1 MRLRYSSVAGGV
13 AAASVRVDSTGLARC
28 VCLQRANIDW
38 LSYHMH
44 HKKQSTKDMM
54 QALLGVPTYY
64 DMLEECEMKLV
75 GLVSVWV

>member
-1 MRLRYSSVAGGV
+1 
-13 AAASVRVDSTGLARC
+13 
-28 VCLQRANIDW
+28 
-38 LSYHMH
+38 MH

-75 GLVSVWV
+75 GLCVGVGVSVSGRGLAMTR